1 MDRENDILKWFN
13 GEISTEDIKNLYPDE
28 DFSGLEKAAFYAK
41 QMEAP
46 RVDAEK
52 ALAEFK
58 KKSFTKENPKVIALN
73 YKAFLKIAA
82 VLIIMLASSY
92 LLFFNN
98 DKTFSTAI
106 AQTETL
112 NLPDDSEVILNA
124 KSSVSFNKKSWKQN
138 RTVNL
143 SGEAFFKVTKGE
155 KFTVKTEV
163 GSVQVL
169 GTQFNVKDRTNFF
182 EVMCYEGSVEVIYNK
197 TKTIL
202 TLGKTIRIVNGEQVL
217 VNDFNAKNPTWI
229 NNESTFDKV
238 PLWRVFEELEVQYG
252 VTITISAENLDTSE
266 LFSGSFTHTDKNTA
280 LQSVTIPLRLEYK
293 IDGDKVEFFN
303 NESN

>member
-1 MDRENDILKWFN
+1 MDKENDILKWFN

-46 RVDAEK
+46 IVDAEK

-92 LLFFNN
+92 MLFFNN

-124 KSSVSFNKKSWKQN
+124 KSSLSFNKKGWKQN
-138 RTVNL
+138 RTINL

-155 KFTVKTEV
+155 KFTVKTGV
-163 GSVQVL
+163 GSIQVL

-182 EVMCYEGSVEVIYNK
+182 EVMCYEGSVEVIYNQM
-197 TKTIL
+197 KTIL
-202 TLGKTIRIVNGEQVL
+202 TQGKTFRIVNGEQINVK
-217 VNDFNAKNPTWI
+217 DFDTKNPTWI
-229 NNESTFDKV
+229 QQESTFDKV
-238 PLWRVFEELEVQYG
+238 PLWRVIEELEVQYG
-252 VTITISAENLDTSE
+252 VTITISALNLDTSE

-303 NESN
+303 NETD